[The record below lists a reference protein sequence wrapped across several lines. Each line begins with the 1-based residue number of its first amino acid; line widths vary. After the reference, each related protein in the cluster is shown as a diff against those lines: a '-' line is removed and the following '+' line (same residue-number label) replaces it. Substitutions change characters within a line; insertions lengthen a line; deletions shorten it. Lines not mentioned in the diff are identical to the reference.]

1 MRINTLSI
9 LLLLVIPSTGLVA
22 RADSSPGA
30 EAGCGEALRFTQ
42 RTLVEKKPVNLCSSY
57 GGKVILIVNTA
68 SKCAYTS
75 QYEGL
80 EKLYRDYRNRGLV
93 VLGFPSAD
101 FANQEYKG
109 EKQIRDF
116 CRLTY
121 GVQFPMFEK
130 TRVAEHQAGPLYR
143 KLAQLSGTYP
153 KWNFHKYL
161 LDRNGKL
168 IGSFDSHIRPEDPK
182 LVTAIET
189 LL

>member
-1 MRINTLSI
+1 MRPVTTFI
-9 LLLLVIPSTGLVA
+9 LLLPLLLLTGLAA
-22 RADSSPGA
+22 RADKPVGNDGA
-30 EAGCGEALRFTQ
+30 CGVVLNFTK
-42 RTLVEKKPVNLCSSY
+42 RTLLEKKPVDLCKTY
-57 GGKVILIVNTA
+57 GGKVVLLVNTA
-68 SKCAYTS
+68 SKCAYTP

-80 EKLYRDYRNRGLV
+80 EAMYRKYQDRGLV

-101 FANQEYKG
+101 FANQEYQG

-143 KLAQLSGTYP
+143 KLAQESGTYP

-161 LDRNGKL
+161 IDRNGKL
-168 IGSFDSHIRPEDPK
+168 VGSFASHVRPEDPS
-182 LVTAIET
+182 LVNAIEA